1 LKLSH
6 SVSATS
12 KLQNQDD
19 SEMIMNYEKRLSE
32 LMMTVQKQER
42 DIAYKDEE
50 IRAVKN
56 VAREVAE

>member
-1 LKLSH
+1 
-6 SVSATS
+6 
-12 KLQNQDD
+12 
-19 SEMIMNYEKRLSE
+19 MIMNYEKRLSE